1 MSNHWLLIYD
11 YVEDILDK
19 RGPHREAHLAAARAM
34 KEDAKIV
41 MAGAVGDPPHGAV
54 FVWTDR
60 DAVDAFVEAD
70 PYVQAGLVTGWRVE
84 PWNVVI

>member
-19 RGPHREAHLAAARAM
+19 RGPHRDAHLAHARAQ
-34 KEDAKIV
+34 KEDGKIV
-41 MAGAVGDPPHGAV
+41 MAGATGDPVAGAV

-60 DAVDAFVEAD
+60 DAIDAFVEQD